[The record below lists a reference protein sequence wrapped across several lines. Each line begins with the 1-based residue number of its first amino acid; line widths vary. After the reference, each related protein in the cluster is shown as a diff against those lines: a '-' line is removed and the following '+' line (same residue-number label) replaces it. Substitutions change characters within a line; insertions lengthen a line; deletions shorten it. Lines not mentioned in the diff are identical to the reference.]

1 MRRTVSDSSLRMS
14 RWLLATL
21 ILLSLSVLINYID
34 RGNLATAAPLI
45 KDELGLSATQL
56 GFLLTAF
63 FISYVPMQILVGWLA
78 DRFGAARILLAGFI
92 VWSVAMSLT
101 GLAHGFAMLIVLRV
115 LLGVGESVFFP
126 TSSSII
132 ARCFPESR
140 RGMANSVVMAGM
152 ACGPAFGI
160 FFGGLLIAAYGWR
173 AFFIGFGLVSLAW
186 IIPWLAIAQ
195 PRLVECRTDDAG
207 ISPATQSILRERSLW
222 GASLG
227 HFCLNYVWYFV
238 LSWIPYYLV
247 HERGWSMTQ
256 MATIGGGAYLLM
268 ALTTLLT
275 GWDTDRRIAAGS
287 SPTKVR
293 KSFLGAGCGV
303 SALCVAGCAV
313 ASTGASV
320 FLFMLACAAFG
331 LVTPNT
337 YAVAQTLAG
346 ATAAGRWMG
355 IQNCIGNG
363 AGLIAPLLT
372 GVLVDRTGNFMLA
385 FMLAAAMCLL
395 GGIAWIFGVG
405 RVSPIDWARRN
416 RSPASVME
424 AKGVPTC

>member
-1 MRRTVSDSSLRMS
+1 MRRTVSDPSLRMP

-21 ILLSLSVLINYID
+21 VLLSLSVLINYID

-101 GLAHGFAMLIVLRV
+101 GLAHSFTMLIVLRV
-115 LLGVGESVFFP
+115 LLGLGESVSFP
-126 TSSSII
+126 ASSSII

-140 RGMANSVVMAGM
+140 RGIANSVICAGM

-173 AFFIGFGLVSLAW
+173 AFFIGFGLVSLVW
-186 IIPWLAIAQ
+186 IVPWLVIAQ
-195 PRLVECRTDDAG
+195 FRLVEHRANDAG
-207 ISPATQSILRERSLW
+207 IPPATQTILRERSLW

-227 HFCLNYVWYFV
+227 HFCVNYVWYFV
-238 LSWIPYYLV
+238 LSWIPYYLM
-247 HERGWSMTQ
+247 HERSWSMTQ
-256 MATIGGGAYLLM
+256 MATIGGSAYLLM
-268 ALTTLLT
+268 ALTCMIT

-293 KSFLGAGCGV
+293 KSFLATGSGV
-303 SALCVAGCAV
+303 AAVCIAGCAV
-313 ASTGASV
+313 ASTETSV

-331 LVTPNT
+331 LVSPNI

-346 ATAAGRWMG
+346 PTAAGRWMG
-355 IQNCIGNG
+355 IQNCIGNI
-363 AGLIAPLLT
+363 AGLIAPFLT
-372 GVLVDRTGNFMLA
+372 GVLVDQTGNFMLA
-385 FMLAAAMCLL
+385 FMVAAAMCVL

-405 RVSPIDWARRN
+405 PVSQIDWARRN
-416 RSPASVME
+416 RPSVM
-424 AKGVPTC
+424 APKVAPTY